1 MIQCDGDCGG
11 YYYYKE
17 MNLTCYGQ
25 KLCDNCMF
33 TFVAEQERKEYEK
46 YMGRQDREAYKR

>member
-1 MIQCDGDCGG
+1 MTLCDGDCGNC
-11 YYYYKE
+11 YYYKD